1 MVAFVWRVRVANYV
15 LVHGSW
21 LGGWCWQRVTPLLTA
36 AGHNVLAPSLTGLGD
51 RIHLGGALINLELHI
66 QDIEVL
72 FEWEDLSDVI
82 LVGHS
87 YAGMVITAVADRM
100 PGRVAHLFYVDA
112 VVPEDGK
119 AIVDL
124 IPPEMAESIRAA
136 AAANDD
142 PKRMPPAPPDA
153 LGIKDPGDVAWV
165 TAKSVG
171 MPIATHEQPIQLT
184 GAFRSIS
191 KRTYVAC
198 TDPVLGGLEATAAAA
213 RDDPDCKYFEISTG
227 HDPMITRPQE
237 LADILLASA

>member
-1 MVAFVWRVRVANYV
+1 MANYV

-51 RIHLGGALINLELHI
+51 RTHVGHGVIDLDLHI
-66 QDIEVL
+66 KDISAL
-72 FEWEDLSDVI
+72 LEWEDLTEVI

-87 YAGMVITAVADRM
+87 YAGMVITAVGDRM
-100 PGRVAHLFYVDA
+100 PERVAHLFYVDA
-112 VVPEDGK
+112 VVPEDSK
-119 AIVDL
+119 AIIDL

-142 PKRMPPAPPDA
+142 PTRMPPAPPEA
-153 LGIKDPGDVAWV
+153 LGITDPGDVAWV
-165 TAKSVG
+165 MAKSVG

-184 GAFRSIS
+184 GTYKNVA

-198 TDPVLGGLEATAAAA
+198 TDPALGGLEATAAAA
-213 RDDPDCKYFEISTG
+213 RDDPDCNYFEIATG
-227 HDPMITRPQE
+227 HDPMITKPSE

>member
-1 MVAFVWRVRVANYV
+1 MANYV

-51 RIHLGGALINLELHI
+51 RTHVGHGVIDLDLHI
-66 QDIEVL
+66 KDISAL
-72 FEWEDLSDVI
+72 LEWEDLTEVI

-87 YAGMVITAVADRM
+87 YAGMVITAVGDRM
-100 PGRVAHLFYVDA
+100 PERVAHLFYVDA
-112 VVPEDGK
+112 VVPEDSK

-142 PKRMPPAPPDA
+142 PTRMPPAPPEA
-153 LGIKDPGDVAWV
+153 LGITDPADVAWV
-165 TAKSVG
+165 MAKSVG
-171 MPIATHEQPIQLT
+171 MPIATHEQLIQLT
-184 GAFRSIS
+184 GTYKNVA

-213 RDDPDCKYFEISTG
+213 RDDPDCNYFEIATG
-227 HDPMITRPQE
+227 HDPMITKPSE

>member
-1 MVAFVWRVRVANYV
+1 MANYV

-21 LGGWCWQRVTPLLTA
+21 LGGWCWQRVTPLLTG
-36 AGHNVLAPSLTGLGD
+36 AGHNVWAPSLTGLGD
-51 RIHLGGALINLELHI
+51 RSHLGGAEIDLDLHI
-66 QDIEVL
+66 QDIAAL
-72 FEWEDLSDVI
+72 LEWEDLHGVI

-87 YAGMVITAVADRM
+87 YSGMVITAVADRM
-100 PGRVAHLFYVDA
+100 PERVAHLFYVDA

-124 IPPEMAESIRAA
+124 IPPDMAESIRAA

-142 PKRMPPAPPDA
+142 PTRMPPAPPEA
-153 LGIKDPGDVAWV
+153 LGITDPGDVAWV
-165 TAKSVG
+165 MAKSVG

-184 GAFRSIS
+184 GTYENVA
-191 KRTYVAC
+191 KRTYMAC

-213 RDDPDCKYFEISTG
+213 REDPDCNYFEIATG
-227 HDPMITRPQE
+227 HDPMITRPGE

>member
-1 MVAFVWRVRVANYV
+1 MANYV

-51 RIHLGGALINLELHI
+51 RTHVGHGVIDLDLHI
-66 QDIEVL
+66 KDISAL
-72 FEWEDLSDVI
+72 LEWEDLTEVI

-87 YAGMVITAVADRM
+87 YAGMVITAVGDRM
-100 PGRVAHLFYVDA
+100 PERVAHLFYVDA
-112 VVPEDGK
+112 VVPEDSK
-119 AIVDL
+119 AIIDL

-142 PKRMPPAPPDA
+142 PTRMPPAPPEA
-153 LGIKDPGDVAWV
+153 LGITDPGDVAWV
-165 TAKSVG
+165 MAKSVG

-184 GAFRSIS
+184 GTYKNVA

-213 RDDPDCKYFEISTG
+213 RDDPDCNYFEIATG
-227 HDPMITRPQE
+227 HDPMITKPNE

>member
-1 MVAFVWRVRVANYV
+1 MANYV

-21 LGGWCWQRVTPLLTA
+21 LGGWCWQRVTPLLTG
-36 AGHNVLAPSLTGLGD
+36 AGHNVWAPSLTGLGD
-51 RIHLGGALINLELHI
+51 RSHVGGGVIDLDLHIKDIGALL
-66 QDIEVL
+66 
-72 FEWEDLSDVI
+72 EWEDLTEVI

-142 PKRMPPAPPDA
+142 PTRMPPAPPEA
-153 LGIKDPGDVAWV
+153 LGVSDPGDVAWV
-165 TAKSVG
+165 TAKSVD

-184 GAFRSIS
+184 GAYRTIA

-198 TDPVLGGLEATAAAA
+198 MDPVLGGLEATAAAA
-213 RDDPDCKYFEISTG
+213 RDDPGCDYFEIATG
-227 HDPMITRPQE
+227 HDPMITRPRE
-237 LADILLASA
+237 LADILIASA

>member
-1 MVAFVWRVRVANYV
+1 MAWR
-15 LVHGSW
+15 
-21 LGGWCWQRVTPLLTA
+21 
-36 AGHNVLAPSLTGLGD
+36 LTGLGD
-51 RIHLGGALINLELHI
+51 RSHLVGKTNLGGVIDLVLHTRDIGALL
-66 QDIEVL
+66 
-72 FEWEDLSDVI
+72 EWEDLTEVI

-100 PGRVAHLFYVDA
+100 PDRVAHLFYVDA

-124 IPPEMAESIRAA
+124 IPPEMATSVRAA

-142 PKRMPPAPPDA
+142 PTRMPPAPPET
-153 LGIKDPGDVAWV
+153 LGITDPGDAAWV

-171 MPIATHEQPIQLT
+171 MPIATHEQPIELT
-184 GAFRSIS
+184 GAYKNIA

-213 RDDPDCKYFEISTG
+213 RDDPGCHYWEIATG

-237 LADILLASA
+237 LADIMLACAT

>member
-1 MVAFVWRVRVANYV
+1 MANYV

-51 RIHLGGALINLELHI
+51 RTHVGHGVIDLDLHI
-66 QDIEVL
+66 KDISAL
-72 FEWEDLSDVI
+72 LEWEDLTEVI

-87 YAGMVITAVADRM
+87 YAGMVITAVGDRM
-100 PGRVAHLFYVDA
+100 PERVAHLFYVDA
-112 VVPEDGK
+112 VVPEDSK

-142 PKRMPPAPPDA
+142 PTRMPPAPPEA
-153 LGIKDPGDVAWV
+153 LGITDPGDVAWV
-165 TAKSVG
+165 MAKSVG

-184 GAFRSIS
+184 GTYKNVA

-213 RDDPDCKYFEISTG
+213 RDDPDCNYFEIATG
-227 HDPMITRPQE
+227 HDPMITKPSE

>member
-1 MVAFVWRVRVANYV
+1 VANYV

-21 LGGWCWQRVTPLLTA
+21 LGGWCWQRVTPLLSA
-36 AGHNVLAPSLTGLGD
+36 AGHTVLAPSLTGLGD
-51 RIHLGGALINLELHI
+51 RSHLVGKTKLGAVIDLNLHI
-66 QDIEVL
+66 QDVGAWL
-72 FEWEDLSDVI
+72 EWEDLSDVI

-100 PGRVAHLFYVDA
+100 PDRIAHLFYVDA
-112 VVPEDGK
+112 VIPEDGK

-124 IPPEMAESIRAA
+124 IPPEMAASVRAA

-142 PKRMPPAPPDA
+142 PTRMPPAPPEA
-153 LGIKDPGDVAWV
+153 LGITDPGDVAWV

-171 MPIATHEQPIQLT
+171 MPMATHEQQIELT
-184 GAFRSIS
+184 GAYKNIA

-213 RDDPDCKYFEISTG
+213 RDDPDCNYFEIATG
-227 HDPMITRPQE
+227 HDPMITKPRE
-237 LADILLASA
+237 LAELLLAGA

>member
-1 MVAFVWRVRVANYV
+1 MANYV

-51 RIHLGGALINLELHI
+51 RTHVGHGVIDLDLHI
-66 QDIEVL
+66 KDISAL
-72 FEWEDLSDVI
+72 LEWEDLTEVI

-87 YAGMVITAVADRM
+87 YAGMVITAVGDRM
-100 PGRVAHLFYVDA
+100 PERVAHLFYVDA
-112 VVPEDGK
+112 VVPEDSK

-142 PKRMPPAPPDA
+142 PTRMPPAPPEA
-153 LGIKDPGDVAWV
+153 LGITDPGDVAWV
-165 TAKSVG
+165 MAKSVG
-171 MPIATHEQPIQLT
+171 MPIETHEQPIQLT
-184 GAFRSIS
+184 GTYKNVA

-213 RDDPDCKYFEISTG
+213 RDDPDCNYFEIATG
-227 HDPMITRPQE
+227 HDPMITKPSE
-237 LADILLASA
+237 LADICLRVLRCG